1 MHRVFETYWSPS
13 SYNMLKYAIIFFLSL
28 SVFVNDDVT
37 TISSREYAMY
47 AYIKHRK
54 HYGKQ
59 SVDAKGKLKI
69 FECRT

>member
-1 MHRVFETYWSPS
+1 
-13 SYNMLKYAIIFFLSL
+13 MLLFFFSL